1 MNKSCINL
9 KSTQDYAAV
18 SKPRE
23 SNMELLRIVA
33 MLLVMI
39 IHSDF
44 RALGVPSLS
53 DFVVEPSSTIMRFLI
68 ASFSI
73 ICVDTFVLLSGWFG
87 IRFRMDRLIEL
98 IFQVLF
104 FLILGFCIAIFTVPA
119 EALSLRGVTN
129 FLLLDDKDYWFV
141 KCYLLMYFFAPIM
154 NAFVEN
160 STEHQLRIFLICF
173 YVFQTIYGFISGAEW
188 FRLGYSGISFIGLYM
203 LARYVRL
210 YPNKLTTLNKGWDI
224 IIYLVIVAVMT
235 LLAVAMSSVGT
246 HSTLIGKVGVYYP
259 KLINRVYAYSSP
271 LVIISALYFLLFFSK
286 VKLNFNRIVNCIAVS
301 SLAVYLVHSNSWLAN
316 TYYDSYIRYCFT
328 SFSGCEF
335 FIRVILF
342 IVSVFVFSI
351 LIDKLRIILYKAI
364 RGFIIQ
370 LKS

>member
-1 MNKSCINL
+1 MNKNSCINL

-53 DFVVEPSSTIMRFLI
+53 DFVVEPSSTIMR
-68 ASFSI
+68 
-73 ICVDTFVLLSGWFG
+73 FVLLSGWFG

-173 YVFQTIYGFISGAEW
+173 YVFQTIY
-188 FRLGYSGISFIGLYM
+188 R
-203 LARYVRL
+203 
-210 YPNKLTTLNKGWDI
+210 
-224 IIYLVIVAVMT
+224 
-235 LLAVAMSSVGT
+235 
-246 HSTLIGKVGVYYP
+246 
-259 KLINRVYAYSSP
+259 
-271 LVIISALYFLLFFSK
+271 
-286 VKLNFNRIVNCIAVS
+286 
-301 SLAVYLVHSNSWLAN
+301 
-316 TYYDSYIRYCFT
+316 
-328 SFSGCEF
+328 GC
-335 FIRVILF
+335 
-342 IVSVFVFSI
+342 
-351 LIDKLRIILYKAI
+351 
-364 RGFIIQ
+364 
-370 LKS
+370 